1 MSGGLLYYEDV
12 EIGDDIG
19 PVHRTISDR
28 QVREFVGIWV
38 PGRDTSRFTTEETA
52 REHGQ
57 PAPIVPGAM
66 SMAVVSQLLTGWSST
81 VTVRKVDVIFRQMV
95 LHNAPLSVGGMVT
108 DKRLNDGKPEVECDV
123 FIDGSDG
130 SDGSDGNRLVMG
142 QALVTLPLKGS

>member
-1 MSGGLLYYEDV
+1 VAGDLLHYEDV

-19 PVHRTISDR
+19 PVERTVTGE

-38 PGRDTSRFTTEETA
+38 PGRDTSRFTQEETA

-81 VTVRKVDVIFRQMV
+81 VTLRKLDVIFRQMV
-95 LHNAPLSVGGMVT
+95 LHNTPLSVGGVVT
-108 DKRLNDGKPEVECDV
+108 DKRLTDGNPEVECDV
-123 FIDGSDG
+123 FIDDVQ
-130 SDGSDGNRLVMG
+130 GNRLVMG
-142 QALVTLPLKGS
+142 QALVTLPRGGP

>member
-1 MSGGLLYYEDV
+1 MAGDLLHYEDV

-19 PVHRTISDR
+19 PVERTVTGE

-38 PGRDTSRFTTEETA
+38 PGRDTSRFTQEETA

-81 VTVRKVDVIFRQMV
+81 DIGGTTVSLMARMRQ
-95 LHNAPLSVGGMVT
+95 S
-108 DKRLNDGKPEVECDV
+108 
-123 FIDGSDG
+123 S
-130 SDGSDGNRLVMG
+130 
-142 QALVTLPLKGS
+142 